1 MSNSVAKMS
10 GRLMN
15 RTKHVIYACMSRM
28 NPRNMPSVMDGIN
41 SL

>member
-1 MSNSVAKMS
+1 MSNSAVKTS

-15 RTKHVIYACMSRM
+15 RIMHVIHACMSRM
-28 NPRNMPSVMDGIN
+28 NPRNIPSVMDGIN